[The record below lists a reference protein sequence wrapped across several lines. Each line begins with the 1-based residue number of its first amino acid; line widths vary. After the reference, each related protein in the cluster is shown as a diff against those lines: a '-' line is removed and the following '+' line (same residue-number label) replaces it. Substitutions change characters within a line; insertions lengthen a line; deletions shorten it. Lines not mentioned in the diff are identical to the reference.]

1 MRYSKEWEKTVKRTG
16 RWIDFENDYKT
27 LDRSFMESVWWV
39 FKELWQKNLV
49 YKGFKVMPY
58 STACNTPL
66 SNFEA
71 GLDYRDV
78 SDPAV
83 MISFPIIGCDL
94 GASLVAW
101 TTTPWTLP
109 SNLALCVNPGFT
121 YVYAR
126 GPEGNVFV
134 VAEARL
140 CEIPGAAKKLKGG
153 KRGSLADGWEV
164 VKTVLGTDLDRL
176 RYEPIFPFFEEEL
189 KDTAFRVCCD
199 AYVSD
204 DSGTG
209 VVHQAPAYGE
219 DDYRVCIANGV
230 VTKGGSL
237 PDPVDAN
244 GCFCHPV
251 TEPFRG
257 KHVKEADKD
266 LIASIKNMVLS
277 SHVLNRPNIFLIFL
291 HGKMLALLSGSFDR
305 QLSHC
310 PFVSILLALSL
321 TPDIQS
327 SRIVF
332 R

>member
-1 MRYSKEWEKTVKRTG
+1 MRYSKEWEKTVTRTG

-27 LDRSFMESVWWV
+27 LDPNFMESVWWV
-39 FKELWQKNLV
+39 FKTLWEKDLV

-83 MISFPIIGCDL
+83 MVSFPIIGCDL

-121 YVYAR
+121 YVYVKN
-126 GPEGNVFV
+126 PSGNIFV
-134 VAEARL
+134 VAEVRVSAL
-140 CEIPGAAKKLKGG
+140 PGAVKKAKGG
-153 KRGSLADGWEV
+153 KPGALAEGWEI
-164 VKTVLGTDLDRL
+164 VKTVTGAELKDM
-176 RYEPIFPFFEEEL
+176 RYEPIFPFFKEAMEA
-189 KDTAFRVCCD
+189 TAFKVCCD
-199 AYVSD
+199 AYVTD

-219 DDYRVCIANGV
+219 DDYRVCLSGGV
-230 VTKGGSL
+230 VAKGGML

-251 TEPFRG
+251 TAPFAG
-257 KHVKEADKD
+257 KHVKEADKE
-266 LIASIKNMVLS
+266 LIAAIKDKV
-277 SHVLNRPNIFLIFL
+277 
-291 HGKMLALLSGSFDR
+291 
-305 QLSHC
+305 C
-310 PFVSILLALSL
+310 
-321 TPDIQS
+321 
-327 SRIVF
+327 
-332 R
+332 